1 MTNGVVGALRLPQ
14 RNGRLSESV
23 QAAIK
28 QYVLDQRLRPNDLLP
43 PEGRL
48 AEELGVSRTSVRE
61 AVKALESIGLLEA
74 RPGVGLVVRP
84 FSLHPILDN
93 LAYSILF
100 DHSTVVELLDVREG
114 LEAVF
119 VKRVAATMTPDHL
132 RVLRSVVD
140 RMGERAAQGQTFPEE
155 DRFFHRLLYRQL
167 GNDLLLKLLDV
178 FWEVWQRLREE
189 VMRPESFDP
198 IRTWEGHRRIVEA
211 LERRD
216 GAAARRAVVAHFE
229 GTREQ
234 MRAAGTAGE
243 PQPVQD

>member
-1 MTNGVVGALRLPQ
+1 M
-14 RNGRLSESV
+14 
-23 QAAIK
+23 
-28 QYVLDQRLRPNDLLP
+28 
-43 PEGRL
+43 
-48 AEELGVSRTSVRE
+48 
-61 AVKALESIGLLEA
+61 
-74 RPGVGLVVRP
+74 RP

-100 DHSTVVELLDVREG
+100 DHSMVELLDVREG
-114 LEAVF
+114 LEAGF
-119 VKRVAATMTPDHL
+119 VKRVAAADAGPAELLHSL
-132 RVLRSVVD
+132 VGRKR
-140 RMGERAAQGQTFPEE
+140 ERADRGQTFPEE
-155 DRFFHRLLYRQL
+155 DRFFHRLLYRPL

-189 VMRPESFDP
+189 VMRPGSFDP
-198 IRTWEGHRRIVEA
+198 IRTWEGHRQIVEA

-234 MRAAGTAGE
+234 LRAAGTAGE